1 MLTRTTYSSTVAI
14 PEAVNRDPKRRIAGT
29 REAKA
34 GAEFVARG
42 DLGFAPNTSTSGDRC
57 TGFPRFVG
65 SLVCTGFPGFVVSL
79 VRTGFPGFVVSLVR
93 KYQRRAA
100 RLQPCRPCKNL
111 NGLASKGLLASGIKE

>member
-42 DLGFAPNTSTSGDRC
+42 DLGFVPNTSTSGDRC

-93 KYQRRAA
+93 KYQRREGTASA
-100 RLQPCRPCKNL
+100 VPPMQKSQRLSL
-111 NGLASKGLLASGIKE
+111 

>member
-42 DLGFAPNTSTSGDRC
+42 DLGFVPNTSTSGDRS

-79 VRTGFPGFVVSLVR
+79 VR
-93 KYQRRAA
+93 KYQRREGTASA
-100 RLQPCRPCKNL
+100 VPPMQKSQRLSL
-111 NGLASKGLLASGIKE
+111 

>member
-42 DLGFAPNTSTSGDRC
+42 DLGFVPNTSTSGDRC

-79 VRTGFPGFVVSLVR
+79 VR
-93 KYQRRAA
+93 KYQRREGTASA
-100 RLQPCRPCKNL
+100 VPPMQKSQRLSL
-111 NGLASKGLLASGIKE
+111 

>member
-79 VRTGFPGFVVSLVR
+79 VR
-93 KYQRRAA
+93 KYQRREGTASA
-100 RLQPCRPCKNL
+100 VPPMQKSQRLSL
-111 NGLASKGLLASGIKE
+111 